1 MNVGRGGWNEK
12 RRGVDGDWSGKQP
25 KVKLNALSAIQ
36 RKAGAIGFRAFPLHV
51 VMGKELQIATTDKL
65 KSFPRW

>member
-1 MNVGRGGWNEK
+1 
-12 RRGVDGDWSGKQP
+12 VDGDWSGKQP

-36 RKAGAIGFRAFPLHV
+36 RKAGAIGFRAFPLHA
-51 VMGKELQIATTDKL
+51 VMGKELQVATTDKQ